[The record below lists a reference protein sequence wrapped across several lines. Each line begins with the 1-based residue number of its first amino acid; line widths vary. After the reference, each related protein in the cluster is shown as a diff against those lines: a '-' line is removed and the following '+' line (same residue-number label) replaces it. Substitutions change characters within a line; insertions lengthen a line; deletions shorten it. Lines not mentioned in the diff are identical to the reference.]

1 MTQKCKA
8 LALFLLLLIL
18 EWVLTLLI
26 QLKNDK
32 IEV

>member
-8 LALFLLLLIL
+8 LALFLLSLIL